1 MAVASAEPRSAR
13 MGLVLAASAAGTV
26 FEWYD
31 FFIFGSLLSIITKHF
46 FAAAGETQGYIFAL
60 LTFAVGFAV
69 RPFGGLVFGYFGD
82 RTGRKRTF
90 LITITIMGI
99 ATFAIGL
106 LPDTSVLGNA
116 AAYLL
121 VGLRILQGFAVGGEY
136 GGAAIYV
143 AEHSDPGRRG
153 AATGWIQVAATI
165 GLFLALTTILS
176 VAALAFFTV
185 NAVNAAGVPLSW
197 NAPLPGVN
205 LSLFQIFLL
214 IALLIAVF
222 WISSRTKRF
231 LFNRF
236 LAKSGLDRSLQY
248 AIAQI
253 VSNVVLIVGIFIVLD
268 NAGIHLGALTV
279 FAGAVGVGVGFGLQ
293 NIASNFIS
301 GLVIL
306 AERPIT
312 VGDRV
317 EVAGIAGQVQ
327 HIRAR
332 STVIVTNDNI
342 TMIVPNTKFIDSPVT
357 NWTYGDPRVRFR
369 LPVGVAYGSDVNKVR
384 EALLAAAEENSNTLK
399 DPEPSVFLEKFGENS
414 IDFELVVW
422 SSEMSYRPRRY
433 RSDLNF
439 AMEQKL
445 REAGIEIAFPQRDLH
460 IRSGVLKVQNVDAAD
475 RHAR

>member
-1 MAVASAEPRSAR
+1 ME
-13 MGLVLAASAAGTV
+13 VLQKPLLHV
-26 FEWYD
+26 
-31 FFIFGSLLSIITKHF
+31 FGSDVSVLGIIAF
-46 FAAAGETQGYIFAL
+46 VVWFS
-60 LTFAVGFAV
+60 
-69 RPFGGLVFGYFGD
+69 
-82 RTGRKRTF
+82 
-90 LITITIMGI
+90 
-99 ATFAIGL
+99 IGL
-106 LPDTSVLGNA
+106 LSARALQSDAVRRFFSRFKIDTN
-116 AAYLL
+116 L
-121 VGLRILQGFAVGGEY
+121 V
-136 GGAAIYV
+136 AI
-143 AEHSDPGRRG
+143 
-153 AATGWIQVAATI
+153 
-165 GLFLALTTILS
+165 LTTILS
-176 VAALAFFTV
+176 LAAIVFFTMS
-185 NAVNAAGVPLSW
+185 AVNAAGIPLSW
-197 NAPLPGVN
+197 NAPLPAVK

-214 IALLIAVF
+214 VALLIAVF

-236 LAKSGLDRSLQY
+236 LARSGLDRSLQY

-268 NAGIHLGALTV
+268 NAGIHLGTLTV

-369 LPVGVAYGSDVNKVR
+369 IPVGVAYGSDINKVR
-384 EALLAAAEENSNTLK
+384 EALLSAASENQNTLK
-399 DPEPSVFLEKFGENS
+399 DPAPSVFLEKFGDNS

-445 REAGIEIAFPQRDLH
+445 REAGIEIAFPQRDIH
-460 IRSGVLKVQNVDAAD
+460 IRDGVLKVENIGAKD
-475 RHAR
+475 RDGT

>member
-1 MAVASAEPRSAR
+1 MDFTILEKPLLHVFGHDVSFLGIVAFVIWFSV
-13 MGLVLAASAAGTV
+13 G
-26 FEWYD
+26 
-31 FFIFGSLLSIITKHF
+31 I
-46 FAAAGETQGYIFAL
+46 FAARAL
-60 LTFAVGFAV
+60 QSDAV
-69 RPFGGLVFGYFGD
+69 RRVFSRFKID
-82 RTGRKRTF
+82 VN
-90 LITITIMGI
+90 LI
-99 ATFAIGL
+99 AI
-106 LPDTSVLGNA
+106 
-116 AAYLL
+116 
-121 VGLRILQGFAVGGEY
+121 
-136 GGAAIYV
+136 
-143 AEHSDPGRRG
+143 
-153 AATGWIQVAATI
+153 
-165 GLFLALTTILS
+165 LTTILS
-176 VAALAFFTV
+176 VAAVAFFTM

-197 NAPLPGVN
+197 NAPLPGVT
-205 LSLFQIFLL
+205 LSLVQIFLL
-214 IALLIAVF
+214 IALLVAVF

-384 EALLAAAEENSNTLK
+384 EALLAAAEENANTLK
-399 DPEPSVFLEKFGENS
+399 DPAPSVFLEKFGENTL
-414 IDFELVVW
+414 DFQLVVW

-433 RSDLNF
+433 QSDLNF
-439 AMEQKL
+439 AMEEKL

-460 IRSGVLKVQNVDAAD
+460 IRSGVLKVQNVDAAN
-475 RHAR
+475 RNAR